1 MAQRSKYSDAQVNAI
16 AGEMIGI
23 LENHKAPADL
33 ALIVLGN
40 LASNILTANVP
51 VAQREAV
58 AQAFANSLINA
69 IKNNPMWWF
78 KKGFNGREY
87 REETSRKISW
97 GHWFAFLISSS
108 QFLLVPVTPFSSIGR
123 IL

>member
-1 MAQRSKYSDAQVNAI
+1 
-16 AGEMIGI
+16 MIG
-23 LENHKAPADL
+23 LLDNHQAPADL

-69 IKNNPMWWF
+69 IK
-78 KKGFNGREY
+78 K
-87 REETSRKISW
+87 
-97 GHWFAFLISSS
+97 
-108 QFLLVPVTPFSSIGR
+108 
-123 IL
+123 

>member
-16 AGEMIGI
+16 AAEMIGI

-33 ALIVLGN
+33 ALIILGN

-69 IKNNPMWWF
+69 IK
-78 KKGFNGREY
+78 K
-87 REETSRKISW
+87 
-97 GHWFAFLISSS
+97 
-108 QFLLVPVTPFSSIGR
+108 
-123 IL
+123 